1 MRRKQNNQGFSLL
14 EVVLSM
20 AILAIISIPLLS
32 YFTQSVKY
40 NAKMADK
47 QHATNLGQYV
57 EDTLS
62 QNDLSKQVLEEVFLI
77 CRPGGDVR
85 TILQFLNQFLLVARE
100 FFGDIHAHVYQ
111 QITRAILPSV
121 LVYRR

>member
-47 QHATNLGQYV
+47 QHATNLGQEIMESLKDQPNLVQNVTDAGLTVPYLTNQGYV
-57 EDTLS
+57 STGYTPTDPTS
-62 QNDLSKQVLEEVFLI
+62 TV
-77 CRPGGDVR
+77 
-85 TILQFLNQFLLVARE
+85 
-100 FFGDIHAHVYQ
+100 
-111 QITRAILPSV
+111 
-121 LVYRR
+121 